1 MVKDL
6 SSCFWSAFLLFSS
19 PLCVFLL
26 PCSPVLWQSRVLVSV
41 SVGSPDLFHVVLH
54 YVNQASAEVLG
65 RVLVLEGEWSSY
77 CANCECCQTGSVLPG
92 SCGDWWLVSMGVVSL
107 SGRGLGKSSCC
118 CSTFPSFSSKTFLLT
133 YQFRALTFL
142 SAPPLFFSSCSSF
155 LHLHLLFST
164 VSLFLSSS
172 LYLIPPCSSPCSSVF
187 LPILHHILLVFY
199 LSSFPCTISSSS
211 FSPYSPSFSF
221 PYLIHSHFLLSPL
234 RFSTFPLFA
243 PPVDCSE
250 ASGSHQRGRRLS
262 DSLHSQIHEP

>member
-54 YVNQASAEVLG
+54 YVNRASAEVLG

-92 SCGDWWLVSMGVVSL
+92 SCGDWWLVSVGVASL

-118 CSTFPSFSSKTFLLT
+118 LCCCCSTFSSFSSKTFSLT
-133 YQFRALTFL
+133 YQFRTLTFL
-142 SAPPLFFSSCSSF
+142 SAPLLLFSSCSSSF

-172 LYLIPPCSSPCSSVF
+172 LCLIPPCSSPCSSVL
-187 LPILHHILLVFY
+187 LPILHVLLVFY
-199 LSSFPCTISSSS
+199 LSSFPCTISSSFLFS
-211 FSPYSPSFSF
+211 LLSFLLLLPPPLPFSPFS
-221 PYLIHSHFLLSPL
+221 SVFLHLPPL
-234 RFSTFPLFA
+234 
-243 PPVDCSE
+243 CS
-250 ASGSHQRGRRLS
+250 SCRL
-262 DSLHSQIHEP
+262 Q

>member
-54 YVNQASAEVLG
+54 YVNRASAEVLG

-77 CANCECCQTGSVLPG
+77 CTNCECCQTGSVHPG

-107 SGRGLGKSSCC
+107 SGHGLGKSSCC
-118 CSTFPSFSSKTFLLT
+118 LCCCCSTFSSFSSKTFSCT
-133 YQFRALTFL
+133 YQFRTLTFL
-142 SAPPLFFSSCSSF
+142 SAPPLLFSSCSSSF
-155 LHLHLLFST
+155 LALHLLFFT

-172 LYLIPPCSSPCSSVF
+172 LYLICITVSAHPSPRSSHLLLVL
-187 LPILHHILLVFY
+187 LPLHHLLR
-199 LSSFPCTISSSS
+199 L
-211 FSPYSPSFSF
+211 PS
-221 PYLIHSHFLLSPL
+221 LLTLLLSPSPTS
-234 RFSTFPLFA
+234 STPILSFLLCVSA
-243 PPVDCSE
+243 PSP
-250 ASGSHQRGRRLS
+250 
-262 DSLHSQIHEP
+262 SLLLL

>member
-6 SSCFWSAFLLFSS
+6 SSCFWSASLLFSS

-54 YVNQASAEVLG
+54 YVNRASAEVLG

-92 SCGDWWLVSMGVVSL
+92 SCGDWWLVSVGVVSF
-107 SGRGLGKSSCC
+107 SGRGLSKSSCC
-118 CSTFPSFSSKTFLLT
+118 CCCCCSTFSPFSSKTFSLT
-133 YQFRALTFL
+133 YQFRTLTFL
-142 SAPPLFFSSCSSF
+142 SAPPLLFSSCSSSF

-164 VSLFLSSS
+164 VSLVLSSS
-172 LYLIPPCSSPCSSVF
+172 LYLIPPCSSPCSSVL
-187 LPILHHILLVFY
+187 LPVLHHILLLLY

-211 FSPYSPSFSF
+211 FSPSFSF
-221 PYLIHSHFLLSPL
+221 PYLLHPHFLSFLLYVSPP
-234 RFSTFPLFA
+234 SP
-243 PPVDCSE
+243 
-250 ASGSHQRGRRLS
+250 
-262 DSLHSQIHEP
+262 SLLLL